1 MRYTYA
7 CFKNYIGFYNG
18 LGLEKV
24 EIDFTRSRNNI
35 ILISGINGCGKS
47 TLMNSLN
54 PFPDPSSSYVPKRD
68 AEKVLTLVD
77 GGDTF
82 HIRITSPCDVK
93 GNRKVTKAFISK
105 NGLELNENG
114 NISSYKE
121 IIFSEFELDSNFI
134 ALSRL
139 SSTDRGLGDKTPSER
154 KRFASNIIDNLETY
168 NSMYKTLNKKSLIFK
183 SHINNLH
190 TKIQNIGRKD
200 NLEVTLSSLKQKEED
215 LNGRIIDLNN
225 QIVAIQTKCSINQ
238 QEALEIQNIKTEY
251 DQVSNLLDSLKT
263 QINIMIHKT
272 HINENEIESKYN
284 SDKELLNNYDS
295 KVVEL
300 KSLWEEKSNRA
311 KSENA
316 SILSIQAE
324 LSSYENSIDN
334 ELEKRFNESSN
345 RIGILNSSLRGLEI
359 NSNTELIFPL
369 MTVLSFYQ
377 KIISQIETF
386 YDGLTQDHLNYIIYN
401 YDEMMITKLQSQ
413 LDETFKLIDKAKIDS
428 EDISLKMTKISVLS
442 DRPKEC
448 KIDKCPFIADALEV
462 KKLLG
467 KINIENELSNLLDLQ
482 MTLSKRVTEINER
495 IDFYHFCTTKR
506 AEYDAIIRGI
516 TENANNLSLFNS
528 ELLDIDKFNTM
539 LCNMNSFN
547 NIKDPRKLIDGLN
560 LLKELESELKVN
572 SQLEIEYKA
581 YKEKIKLINSQQ
593 ELLSKLESSRKSLLT
608 EISDLRNSITN
619 YESLSA
625 TLKSNLNIESEY
637 INLYNQYLEKKSVLD
652 NLQNELNKMEKKSA
666 DMLESINLIQSYQ
679 TTINSLKSE
688 LDPVKKDIAYITGQ
702 LTLLESYY
710 NEFNMYNEKYNMI
723 ETIKKYCNPTKGG
736 IQTLFM
742 QLYMGDTMR
751 LSNEVLGL
759 IFKGQYSLL
768 PFEINDTEFR
778 IPFIGGGLP
787 VDDISS
793 GSNSQICMMG
803 MIINLVLLYQASTK
817 FNIANLDEIDLGLD
831 SRNRLEFT
839 KVLHSVVSILNIEQL
854 FIISHSVELDSSNT
868 DIIRL
873 KTYEDFDNNQT
884 NIGNIIYDYSKEEMS
899 V

>member
-1 MRYTYA
+1 MRYIYA

-18 LGLEKV
+18 LGLEKL
-24 EIDFTRSRNNI
+24 EIDFSKSRNNI

-47 TLMNSLN
+47 TLMSSLN
-54 PFPDPSSSYVPKRD
+54 PFPDSSSSYVPSKD
-68 AEKVLTLVD
+68 AEKILTLID
-77 GGDTF
+77 GSDTY

-121 IIFSEFELDSNFI
+121 IIFSEFELDSNF
-134 ALSRL
+134 ASLSRL

-154 KRFASNIIDNLETY
+154 KKFASSIVDNLETY

-190 TKIQNIGRKD
+190 TKIQNIGMKD
-200 NLEVTLSSLKQKEED
+200 NLEVSLNSLKNKEEE
-215 LNGRIIDLNN
+215 LNGKIVNLNN
-225 QIVAIQTKCSINQ
+225 QIISIQTKYSINQ
-238 QEALEIQNIKTEY
+238 EEALQIKKVKDDYSRVE
-251 DQVSNLLDSLKT
+251 SIIESLK
-263 QINIMIHKT
+263 NKLALLSHKT
-272 HINENEIESKYN
+272 HIEQDKIESKYN
-284 SDKELLNNYDS
+284 SDKELYSAYNS
-295 KVVEL
+295 KINEL
-300 KSLWEEKSNRA
+300 KSLWQDKSNRA
-311 KSENA
+311 SSDND
-316 SILSIQAE
+316 SIVSLEAK
-324 LSSYENSIDN
+324 LSSYENSLDN
-334 ELEKRFNESSN
+334 QLEKKYNESCN
-345 RIGILNSSLRGLEI
+345 KLGVINSSLRGVGIE
-359 NSNTELIFPL
+359 SNTELIFPL
-369 MTVLSFYQ
+369 MNVLSFYQ
-377 KIISQIETF
+377 KFISQIENF
-386 YDGLTQDHLNYIIYN
+386 YNDITQDHLDYIIYH
-401 YDEMMITKLQSQ
+401 YDPNMIDNIHKQ
-413 LDETFKLIDKAKIDS
+413 LDETFILIDKAKSDS
-428 EDISLKMTKISVLS
+428 ENIRQKMNKISVLS

-448 KIDKCPFIADALEV
+448 KIDKCPFISDALEV

-467 KINIENELSNLLDLQ
+467 KMDIEQELSKLLELQ
-482 MTLSKRVTEINER
+482 MSLSKRVTELNEK
-495 IDFYHFCTTKR
+495 IDFYHFCNSKHS
-506 AEYDAIIRGI
+506 EYDEIIRGI
-516 TENANNLSLFNS
+516 YENSSNLSLFHS
-528 ELLDIDKFNTM
+528 YLVDIDKLNKM
-539 LCNMNSFN
+539 IYNMNSFN
-547 NIKDPRKLIDGLN
+547 ELKDPRKLIDGLN
-560 LLKELESELKVN
+560 LLKELESEQKIN
-572 SQLEIEYKA
+572 SEFKISYDA
-581 YKEKIKLINSQQ
+581 YKDKLNLIDSQKD
-593 ELLSKLESSRKSLLT
+593 LLNKLMDSRSNLLR
-608 EISDLRNSITN
+608 EISDLRNEISN
-619 YESLSA
+619 YESLKE
-625 TLKSNLNIESEY
+625 TLKSNLDTESEY
-637 INLYNQYLEKKSVLD
+637 ISIYNQFLENKSILD
-652 NLQNELNKMEKKSA
+652 SLQNELNKIEKKSSEA
-666 DMLESINLIQSYQ
+666 LESINIIQGYQ

-688 LDPVKKDIAYITGQ
+688 LEPVKKDISYITGQ

-710 NEFNMYNEKYNMI
+710 NEYNMYNEKYNMI

-768 PFEINDTEFR
+768 PLEINETEFR
-778 IPFIGGGLP
+778 IPFIGSGLP

-839 KVLHSVVSILNIEQL
+839 KVLHSVVSILHIEQL

-884 NIGNIIYDYSKEEMS
+884 NIGNIIYDYSKE
-899 V
+899 

>member
-1 MRYTYA
+1 MRYIYA

-18 LGLEKV
+18 LGGLEKL
-24 EIDFTRSRNNI
+24 EIDFSKSRNNI

-47 TLMNSLN
+47 TLMSSLN
-54 PFPDPSSSYVPKRD
+54 PFPDPSSSYVPSKD
-68 AEKVLTLVD
+68 AEKILTLID
-77 GGDTF
+77 GSDTY

-121 IIFSEFELDSNFI
+121 IIFSEFELDSNF
-134 ALSRL
+134 ASLSRL

-154 KRFASNIIDNLETY
+154 KKFASSIVDNLETY

-190 TKIQNIGRKD
+190 TKIQNIGMKD
-200 NLEVTLSSLKQKEED
+200 NLEVSLNSLKNKEEE
-215 LNGRIIDLNN
+215 LNGKIVNLNN
-225 QIVAIQTKCSINQ
+225 QIVSIQTKYSINQ
-238 QEALEIQNIKTEY
+238 EEALQIKKVKDDYSRVE
-251 DQVSNLLDSLKT
+251 SIIESLK
-263 QINIMIHKT
+263 NKLALLSHKT
-272 HINENEIESKYN
+272 HIEQDKIESKYN
-284 SDKELLNNYDS
+284 SDKELYSAYNS
-295 KVVEL
+295 KINEL
-300 KSLWEEKSNRA
+300 KSLWQDKSNRA
-311 KSENA
+311 SSYND
-316 SILSIQAE
+316 SIVSLEAK
-324 LSSYENSIDN
+324 LSSYENILDN
-334 ELEKRFNESSN
+334 QLEKKYNESCN
-345 RIGILNSSLRGLEI
+345 KLGVINSSLRGVGIE
-359 NSNTELIFPL
+359 SNTELIFPL
-369 MTVLSFYQ
+369 MSVLGFYQ
-377 KIISQIETF
+377 KFIAQIENF
-386 YDGLTQDHLNYIIYN
+386 YNDITQDHLDYIIYH
-401 YDEMMITKLQSQ
+401 YDPNMIDNIHKQ
-413 LDETFKLIDKAKIDS
+413 LDETFILIDKAKSDS
-428 EDISLKMTKISVLS
+428 ENIRQKMNKISVLS

-448 KIDKCPFIADALEV
+448 KIDKCPFISDALEV

-467 KINIENELSNLLDLQ
+467 KMDIEQELSKLLELQ
-482 MTLSKRVTEINER
+482 MSLSKRVTELNEK
-495 IDFYHFCTTKR
+495 IDFYHFCNSKR
-506 AEYDAIIRGI
+506 SEYDEIIRGI
-516 TENANNLSLFNS
+516 YENSSNLSLFHS
-528 ELLDIDKFNTM
+528 YLVDIDKLNKMIF
-539 LCNMNSFN
+539 NMNSFN
-547 NIKDPRKLIDGLN
+547 ELKDPRKLIDGLN
-560 LLKELESELKVN
+560 LLKELESEQKINSELKISYDAYN
-572 SQLEIEYKA
+572 DKLNLITSQKDLLN
-581 YKEKIKLINSQQ
+581 KLIDSRSN
-593 ELLSKLESSRKSLLT
+593 LLR
-608 EISDLRNSITN
+608 EISDLRNEISN
-619 YESLSA
+619 YESLRE
-625 TLKSNLNIESEY
+625 TLKSNLDTESEY
-637 INLYNQYLEKKSVLD
+637 ISVYNQFLENKSILD
-652 NLQNELNKMEKKSA
+652 SLQNELNKIEKKSSEA
-666 DMLESINLIQSYQ
+666 LESINIIQGYQ

-688 LDPVKKDIAYITGQ
+688 LEPVKKDISYITGQ

-710 NEFNMYNEKYNMI
+710 NEYNMYNEKYNMI

-768 PFEINDTEFR
+768 PFEINETEFR
-778 IPFIGGGLP
+778 IPFIGSGLP

-839 KVLHSVVSILNIEQL
+839 QVLHSVVSILHIEQL

-884 NIGNIIYDYSKEEMS
+884 NIGNIIYDYSKECA
-899 V
+899 

>member
-68 AEKVLTLVD
+68 AEKVLALID

-284 SDKELLNNYDS
+284 SDKELLNSYES

-345 RIGILNSSLRGLEI
+345 RIGIFNSSLRGLGI

-377 KIISQIETF
+377 KIVSQIETF

-401 YDEMMITKLQSQ
+401 YDEMMTTKLQSQ
-413 LDETFKLIDKAKIDS
+413 LDETFKLIDKAKMDS

-506 AEYDAIIRGI
+506 AEYDAIIKGI
-516 TENANNLSLFNS
+516 VENSNNLSLFNS
-528 ELLDIDKFNTM
+528 ELLDIDKFNSM

-547 NIKDPRKLIDGLN
+547 SIKDPRKLIDGLN

-581 YKEKIKLINSQQ
+581 YNEKIKLIKSQQ
-593 ELLSKLESSRKSLLT
+593 ELLSKLESSRESLLA

-619 YESLSA
+619 YESLST

-666 DMLESINLIQSYQ
+666 DVLESINLIQSYQ

-710 NEFNMYNEKYNMI
+710 NEYNMYNEKYNMI